1 MERGSVDAGP
11 SLSSTG
17 KRSLVALLDA
27 ARTGEY
33 DSLEKF
39 IYVAIAQ
46 RFGRISRESR
56 QEVENDVL
64 WAVIQKMN
72 AGVPN
77 TEIAAMLAMI
87 IQHKALN
94 RDKSDQRYREHV
106 ELEDPS
112 SAAAISRRERVSDLD
127 QVQRF
132 RHFIDLMKELK
143 RLNQAH
149 FAALAATYREIDL
162 RAHLEEHLGR
172 EISDDAAYQTRTRA
186 LKHAQKISR
195 HLSGENS

>member
-1 MERGSVDAGP
+1 MERGSIDAAP
-11 SLSSTG
+11 SPSSTG
-17 KRSLVALLDA
+17 KQSLVALLDT

-33 DSLEKF
+33 GSLEQF
-39 IYVAIAQ
+39 IYVAIAR

-56 QEVENDVL
+56 QEVANDVL
-64 WAVIQKMN
+64 WAVIEKMN

-77 TEIAAMLAMI
+77 TEIAAMLATI

-94 RDKSDQRYREHV
+94 RDKSDQRYHDRV

-112 SAAAISRRERVSDLD
+112 SSTSASRRERDSDLE
-127 QVQRF
+127 QLQHF
-132 RHFIDLMKELK
+132 RHYIEVMNELK
-143 RLNQAH
+143 HRNLAH

-162 RAHLEEHLGR
+162 RAYLEEQLGR
-172 EISDDAAYQTRTRA
+172 KISDDTAYQTRRRA
-186 LKHAQKISR
+186 RKHFQKVSR